1 MSESRFVPDR
11 LRSST
16 PRIELW
22 DRRQRLT
29 PTLAGYALRPGNS
42 YRIRVSVPGRAT
54 SDWKLSRDNP
64 PAVLNQFEAG
74 DSDDTTHELS
84 FHAPLWPENF
94 WKGLAAGNA
103 NLDLIVSFPGT
114 DLPSERLTVPMHLRP
129 SPLGLFLVLLPV
141 LLHLTGRLDG
151 LSHQIVVAAGSAW
164 EVSWSEWWV
173 TGALCGSAWL
183 FLTAAYLWWKKRFQP
198 ARRVAR
204 LRNQMQELLRPH
216 GP

>member
-1 MSESRFVPDR
+1 MSESRFVPDC

-16 PRIELW
+16 PRVELW

-29 PTLAGYALRPGNS
+29 PTLAGYALRPGSS
-42 YRIRVSVPGRAT
+42 YRIRVRVPGRAA
-54 SDWKLSRDNP
+54 SQWKLSRDNS

-74 DSDDTTHELS
+74 ESDDTSHELR

-114 DLPSERLTVPMHLRP
+114 DFPAKRVTVPMHLRP

-141 LLHLTGRLDG
+141 LLHLTGRLESV
-151 LSHQIVVAAGSAW
+151 SHQIVVAADSAW
-164 EVSWSEWWV
+164 GVSWNGWWV
-173 TGALCGSAWL
+173 TGALCTAVWL
-183 FLTAAYLWWKKRFQP
+183 LLTAAYLWWKKRFQP
-198 ARRVAR
+198 SRRVTAMRRQLLSR
-204 LRNQMQELLRPH
+204 LQAES
-216 GP
+216 

>member
-1 MSESRFVPDR
+1 MSESRFVPDC

-22 DRRQRLT
+22 DRRQQLT

-42 YRIRVSVPGRAT
+42 YRVRVSVPGRAT

-94 WKGLAAGNA
+94 WKGLATGHAD
-103 NLDLIVSFPGT
+103 LDLVVAFPGT
-114 DLPSERLTVPMHLRP
+114 DSPSQRVTVPMHLRP
-129 SPLGLFLVLLPV
+129 SPLALLLVLIPALLPLIGPLQRFSQWAV
-141 LLHLTGRLDG
+141 ESTETDRWFAGNEMWLTAG
-151 LSHQIVVAAGSAW
+151 LCAA
-164 EVSWSEWWV
+164 V
-173 TGALCGSAWL
+173 WL
-183 FLTAAYLWWKKRFQP
+183 VCTAAYLWWKKRFQP

-204 LRNQMQELLRPH
+204 LRNEMQELLQPH
-216 GP
+216 KP